1 MEHFIECQ
9 CKRVNRGVSTGS
21 QYRRQHRVQYRVSRG
36 SVRGQQRSQWGVSR
50 GSVEGSVRGQ
60 QGDQQGASMGVSK
73 VSADQS
79 QCFVETPENLAM
91 YTWKLSKR
99 CPHHVC
105 VVIKGKKLTSTIR
118 VLCYT
123 TFRCN
128 EKHMNLHTQFLYWYK
143 VSSSIT
149 HLECW

>member
-9 CKRVNRGVSTGS
+9 CRRVNRGVSTGS
-21 QYRRQHRVQYRVSRG
+21 QYRGQHRVQYRVSRG
-36 SVRGQQRSQWGVSR
+36 SVRGQQKSQWGVSR
-50 GSVEGSVRGQ
+50 GSVWGQ

>member
-9 CKRVNRGVSTGS
+9 CRRVNRGVSTGS
-21 QYRRQHRVQYRVSRG
+21 QYRGQHRVQYRVSRG
-36 SVRGQQRSQWGVSR
+36 SVRGQQKSQWGVSR
-50 GSVEGSVRGQ
+50 GSVWGQ

-79 QCFVETPENLAM
+79 QCFVETPENLAV

>member
-9 CKRVNRGVSTGS
+9 CRRVNGGVSTGS
-21 QYRRQHRVQYRVSRG
+21 QYRGQHRVQYRVSRG
-36 SVRGQQRSQWGVSR
+36 SVRGQQKSQWGVSR
-50 GSVEGSVRGQ
+50 GSVWGQ